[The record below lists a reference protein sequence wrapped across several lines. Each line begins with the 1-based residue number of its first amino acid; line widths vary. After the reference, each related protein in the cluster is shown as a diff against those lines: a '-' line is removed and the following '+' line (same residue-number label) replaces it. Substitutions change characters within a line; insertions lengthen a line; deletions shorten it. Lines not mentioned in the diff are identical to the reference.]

1 VGEDATIRFDPRDM
15 GEIRV
20 FYQDR
25 FLCRAIS
32 AKLAG
37 ETIPL
42 RDVIRVRNQRRK
54 ELRSIL
60 HDRQKMVDTLLKLKQ
75 GPALEERHT
84 NVSVP
89 STPTVRI
96 KRYRNE

>member
-1 VGEDATIRFDPRDM
+1 M

-20 FYQDR
+20 FYKGS

-32 AKLAG
+32 AELAG
-37 ETIPL
+37 DTIPL
-42 RDVIRVRNQRRK
+42 RDIIRARNRRRK

-60 HDRQKMVDTLLKLKQ
+60 RDRQKMVDTLLQLKR
-75 GPALEERHT
+75 GPSPEEVRANT
-84 NVSVP
+84 LVP
-89 STPTVRI
+89 PRPATHI

>member
-1 VGEDATIRFDPRDM
+1 MVRDATIRFDPRDM

-20 FYQDR
+20 FYRDR

-32 AKLAG
+32 AELAG

-60 HDRQKMVDTLLKLKQ
+60 HDRQKMVDTLLQLKQ
-75 GPALEERHT
+75 GPTLDEVHA
-84 NVSVP
+84 SVP
-89 STPTVRI
+89 TPAQPAVRI

>member
-1 VGEDATIRFDPRDM
+1 VGEDVTIRFDPRDM

-20 FYQDR
+20 FHRDH

-32 AKLAG
+32 SELAG

-42 RDVIRVRNQRRK
+42 RDIIRIRNRRRK

-75 GPALEERHT
+75 GAATEEVHAIPDVQT
-84 NVSVP
+84 
-89 STPTVRI
+89 TPTIRI
-96 KRYRNE
+96 KRYRSD

>member
-1 VGEDATIRFDPRDM
+1 M

-20 FYQDR
+20 FYKDR

-32 AKLAG
+32 AELAG

-42 RDVIRVRNQRRK
+42 RDVIRVRNQRRE

-60 HDRQKMVDTLLKLKQ
+60 HDRQKMVDTLLQLKQ
-75 GPALEERHT
+75 GPALEESH
-84 NVSVP
+84 VP
-89 STPTVRI
+89 VPVPASPTVRI

>member
-1 VGEDATIRFDPRDM
+1 MGEDVTIRFDPRDM

-20 FYQDR
+20 FHRDR

-32 AKLAG
+32 SELAG

-42 RDVIRVRNQRRK
+42 RDIIRVRNRRRK

-75 GPALEERHT
+75 GPATEEVHAIPDVRT
-84 NVSVP
+84 
-89 STPTVRI
+89 TPTVRI
-96 KRYRNE
+96 KRYRSD